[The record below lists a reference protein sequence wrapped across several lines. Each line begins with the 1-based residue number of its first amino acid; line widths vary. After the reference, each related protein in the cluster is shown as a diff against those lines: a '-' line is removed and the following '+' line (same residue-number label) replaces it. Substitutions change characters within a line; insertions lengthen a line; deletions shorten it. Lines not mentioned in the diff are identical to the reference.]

1 MKMQDLISNW
11 DWLQIILFQVLKTS
25 ISKNVTSAVLSS
37 LPSIVFV
44 ISFPASPNVIY
55 FTPANQAKSLKT
67 NNYGAIWC
75 TCMYNLKACLFQFHV
90 LYFISFI
97 VIVAGLIVYSIRP
110 APVRLSEDAYA
121 EVAQVVIDTNVDI
134 TNEASTNLQAEIV
147 CSDQAEFDKSK
158 QWS

>member
-1 MKMQDLISNW
+1 
-11 DWLQIILFQVLKTS
+11 
-25 ISKNVTSAVLSS
+25 
-37 LPSIVFV
+37 
-44 ISFPASPNVIY
+44 
-55 FTPANQAKSLKT
+55 
-67 NNYGAIWC
+67 
-75 TCMYNLKACLFQFHV
+75 MYNLKACLFQFHV

-158 QWS
+158 Q